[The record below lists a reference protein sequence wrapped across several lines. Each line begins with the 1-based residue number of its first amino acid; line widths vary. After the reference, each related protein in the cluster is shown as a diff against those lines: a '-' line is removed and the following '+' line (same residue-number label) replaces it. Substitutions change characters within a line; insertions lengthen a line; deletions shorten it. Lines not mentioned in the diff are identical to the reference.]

1 MADKQFKKRKNHLQ
15 KLILIATV
23 ISAPEMRY
31 VGNESKA
38 VTNFRVVNDDAIS
51 DDSMFL
57 NVSVWNKLAEICN
70 EHLKPGRTVYLE
82 GRLRHDNGNP
92 RTFERKDGNT
102 GASFEM
108 TAFEVKFLDA
118 PKDGDEAEPAT
129 ATEAKNGADAGE
141 EDYPF

>member
-23 ISAPEMRY
+23 ISPPEMRY
-31 VGNESKA
+31 VGDDSKA

-51 DDSMFL
+51 NDSTFF
-57 NVSVWNKLAEICN
+57 NISVWNKLAEICN

-92 RTFERKDGNT
+92 RTFERKDGSP
-102 GASFEM
+102 GASFEL

-118 PKDGDEAEPAT
+118 PKEGNGSEPMA
-129 ATEAKNGADAGE
+129 ATEATGGAGADE
-141 EDYPF
+141 ENYPF